1 MTTEVGPGARDFLIL
16 TAVFNDWESLGLLLG
31 ELDRVLHGSGLSAQV
46 LVIDDGSTLPLDPSA
61 FDLRPFEA
69 IKKVGILELTR
80 NLGNQRA
87 VAVGLAYAH
96 ANVPCRAVILMD
108 ADGEDDPRD
117 VPRLVAKYEET
128 GRGRLVFARRVK
140 RNDGAAFKL
149 FYALYKRLY
158 KLLTGQTLRVGN
170 FSLIP
175 SELLRPL
182 VCVSEVWNHYPAG
195 VMKSRVPVT
204 EIPADRAKRLAGK
217 SHMNF
222 PALVVHGLTAI
233 SIYGDVVGVR
243 LLISTVLLMLAA
255 VVGMFVTVAVR
266 LFTSL
271 AIPGWA
277 TYLSASL
284 LVIALQALVLSLFF
298 VFLIL
303 NSRNS
308 ASFLPVR
315 DFLPFVFRLRTVYPR
330 Q

>member
-1 MTTEVGPGARDFLIL
+1 MSAAAGPGAGDLLIL
-16 TAVFNDWESLGLLLG
+16 TAVFNDWESLSLLLRK
-31 ELDRVLHGSGLSAQV
+31 LDEVLRGSRLSAEV
-46 LVIDDGSTLPLDPSA
+46 LAVDDGSSLPFDTSG
-61 FDLRPFEA
+61 FDLRPFSA
-69 IKKVGILELTR
+69 IRKVSILELTR

-87 VAVGLAYAH
+87 VAVGLAYVH
-96 ANVPCRAVILMD
+96 ANIACRAVVLMD

-117 VPRLVAKYEET
+117 VPRLIEKYEET
-128 GRGRLVFARRVK
+128 GRGKLVFARRVK
-140 RNDGAAFKL
+140 RNDGNLFKL

-158 KLLTGQTLRVGN
+158 KLLTGHALRVGN

-175 SELLRPL
+175 AELLRQL
-182 VCVSEVWNHYPAG
+182 VCVSEVWSHYPAG

-204 EIPADRAKRLAGK
+204 EIPADRAMRLAGK

-243 LLISTVLLMLAA
+243 LLISTVVLMLAA
-255 VVGMFVTVAVR
+255 ILGVFVTFAIR
-266 LFTSL
+266 LTTTL

-277 TYLSASL
+277 TYVSASL

-298 VFLIL
+298 VFIIL

-308 ASFLPVR
+308 TSLLPAR
-315 DFLPFVFRLRTVYPR
+315 DYLPFVFRLRTIYPGS
-330 Q
+330 